1 MAGFGQFESQIC
13 QIGHLGF
20 WIFFGSEIVK
30 KKNLKTLNV
39 RIRNYMV
46 INLELDRMATQVI
59 TYIT

>member
-39 RIRNYMV
+39 RTRNY
-46 INLELDRMATQVI
+46 IYGNKFRTR
-59 TYIT
+59 